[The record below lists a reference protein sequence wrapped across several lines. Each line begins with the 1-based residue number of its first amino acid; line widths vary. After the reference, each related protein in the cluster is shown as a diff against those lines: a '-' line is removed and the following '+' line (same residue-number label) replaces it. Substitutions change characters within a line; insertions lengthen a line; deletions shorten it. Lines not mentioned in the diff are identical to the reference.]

1 LVGGGIRTS
10 LSIELLRVF
19 VEKVK
24 IPVVNS
30 LLAVDALPYNNS
42 LQVGMNGNHDFQK
55 QKFNL
60 SDKPSF

>member
-1 LVGGGIRTS
+1 MVGGGIHAS

-42 LQVGMNGNHDFQK
+42 LHVGMIRSHDFQK